1 MQLSR
6 TGNGHVDSS
15 DSFVASL
22 KGGGGRVWGG
32 YGLPRT
38 PLPSPLAHGTSKHY
52 DLT

>member
-22 KGGGGRVWGG
+22 KGGGKGVGWLRAPQNPPAFA
-32 YGLPRT
+32 L
-38 PLPSPLAHGTSKHY
+38 GTWHIQA
-52 DLT
+52 L

>member
-22 KGGGGRVWGG
+22 KGGGEGCGVVTGSPEPPCLRPWHMAH
-32 YGLPRT
+32 
-38 PLPSPLAHGTSKHY
+38 PSIMT
-52 DLT
+52 